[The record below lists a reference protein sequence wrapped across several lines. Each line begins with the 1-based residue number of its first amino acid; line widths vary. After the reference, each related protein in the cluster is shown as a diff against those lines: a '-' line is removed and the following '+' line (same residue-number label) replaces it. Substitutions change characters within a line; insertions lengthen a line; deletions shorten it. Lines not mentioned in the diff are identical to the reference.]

1 MVFTA
6 DPGIRITGG
15 TIPAAGISPSGQIY
29 LYYSGVPGSPGS
41 FVATSADGVSF
52 GAGRTATLDDQTAN
66 PWRTQLPDG
75 TWKIYTLGPTTN
87 TMRSSSSTDG
97 VRFTNDAGFR
107 YTAPE
112 STVGVQTNY
121 TEGNEIVLLYIGDL
135 LGLNNV
141 RRAVSRDG
149 GNTFTFDR
157 ANVLGDAGLGGG
169 GRSYVD
175 QRSLKL
181 PDGRRRLITMRAF
194 ELFSFITSD
203 GNNYTL
209 ESGTRL
215 TTASFTGVSLQTL
228 NDPSLIR
235 LPDGRYRLYVAGN
248 MNGTW
253 VIVSATT
260 SR

>member
-215 TTASFTGVSLQTL
+215 TTASFSGVSLQTL